1 MLTKL
6 GYWQQFTLWAGSL
19 PAKRVIWS
27 LALVFSGWVLIDVM
41 VLHITNGIAQS
52 SFDAMV
58 RARVFA
64 AAPDPRIV
72 IVDIDEASLARM
84 SKDFGRWPWSRDT
97 LATALDFVEK
107 QQPTAIVWDIIFSDA
122 DKLSPGG
129 DVAFNEAVLRSK
141 NSHFSVVRLLP
152 TSDSISELTHS
163 QLPGLWSGRPA
174 NNQTK
179 STVAL
184 IAPVLPAI
192 AAAPLGFNN
201 GYPDADGVLR
211 RYRYFEKLPDGS
223 QIQSIAASVAGRV
236 LSKKDNSGSS
246 PQYSNDDELIAWRKQ
261 AHAYPMV
268 SFADLFA
275 IAEGGTPIKSVP
287 SFAGKIVIFGSTA
300 PSLHDIHPTPI
311 SALQNGVES
320 LATVIDNAINHHTI
334 TELPRWLQAFIAI
347 SLCIGL
353 AFWAQYYHVDSLS
366 ITLLILPLAL
376 LAIGYVSLNGSP
388 IFIDLHLSAA
398 LALMFLAAL
407 RLWNNWR
414 QQYWRSVPKSNHEV
428 LSICPLHAEKPWV
441 GAQLDRLIDVL
452 EEHSA
457 SCRIIVSDT
466 RVIWP
471 AKLLWSELS
480 QYLAVVGSDSEVK
493 AVMPVILKNLNM
505 YGTLKCGSIKLTKT
519 QPTKSDMVN
528 FAIMAWGELKS
539 TNLSN
544 NTD

>member
-1 MLTKL
+1 M
-6 GYWQQFTLWAGSL
+6 WAGSL
-19 PAKRVIWS
+19 PAKRVIWL

-41 VLHITNGIAQS
+41 VLHVTNGIAQS

-58 RARVFA
+58 RARIYA

-84 SKDFGRWPWSRDT
+84 SKEFGRWPWSRDT

-107 QQPTAIVWDIIFSDA
+107 QLPAAIVWDIIFSDA

-129 DVAFNEAVLRSK
+129 DAAFNEAVLRSK

-152 TSDSISELTHS
+152 TSDSVSELTHT
-163 QLPGLWSGRPA
+163 QLPGLWSS
-174 NNQTK
+174 NHTNKQVN

-211 RYRYFEKLPDGS
+211 RYRYIETLPDGS
-223 QIQSIAASVAGRV
+223 QIQSIAASVAGRI
-236 LSKKDNSGSS
+236 LSKENNSENL
-246 PQYSNDDELIAWRKQ
+246 PQYAAGDELIVWRKQ
-261 AHAYPMV
+261 AHAYPVV

-275 IAEGGTPIKSVP
+275 SAEGEKPLKSVP
-287 SFAGKIVIFGSTA
+287 SFAGKIVILGSTA

-334 TELPRWLQAFIAI
+334 TELPRWIQALVAI
-347 SLCIGL
+347 GLCLGL
-353 AFWAQYYHVDSLS
+353 AFWAQNYHVDSLS
-366 ITLLILPLAL
+366 MALLVLPLAL
-376 LAIGYVSLNGSP
+376 LAIGYASLNGSP
-388 IFIDLHLSAA
+388 VFIDLHLSAA
-398 LALMFLAAL
+398 LALMFLATL

-414 QQYWRSVPKSNHEV
+414 QQYWRSVPKSNYEA

-452 EEHSA
+452 EAHSA
-457 SCRIIVSDT
+457 TCRVIVSDT

-471 AKLLWSELS
+471 AKLLWPELVK
-480 QYLAVVGSDSEVK
+480 YVAVVGSDEAVQT
-493 AVMPVILKNLNM
+493 VMPVILKKLDVF
-505 YGTLKCGSIKLTKT
+505 GALSSGQIKLLTS
-519 QPTKSDMVN
+519 QPTKSEIGRLVMV
-528 FAIMAWGELKS
+528 AWGEMQITAQNSKLE
-539 TNLSN
+539 
-544 NTD
+544 

>member
-1 MLTKL
+1 MSIKL

-41 VLHITNGIAQS
+41 ILHITSGIALS
-52 SFDAMV
+52 SYDAMV

-64 AAPDPRIV
+64 AAPDPRIL

-107 QQPTAIVWDIIFSDA
+107 QQPSAIVWDIIFSDA

-141 NSHFSVVRLLP
+141 NSHFSVVRLMP
-152 TSDSISELTHS
+152 TSDSISELTRT

-174 NNQTK
+174 KNQTK

-211 RYRYFEKLPDGS
+211 RYRYFENLPDGS
-223 QIQSIAASVAGRV
+223 QIKSIAASVAGRV
-236 LSKKDNSGSS
+236 LFKGEN
-246 PQYSNDDELIAWRKQ
+246 PLQYADSNELIAWRKQ

-268 SFADLFA
+268 SFADLFSK
-275 IAEGGTPIKSVP
+275 AEGGIPVKSVP

-320 LATVIDNAINHHTI
+320 LATVIDNAINNHTI

-353 AFWAQYYHVDSLS
+353 AFWAQFYHVDSLS

-414 QQYWRSVPKSNHEV
+414 QQYWRSAPKSNHEV
-428 LSICPLHAEKPWV
+428 LSICPLHAVKPWV

-471 AKLLWSELS
+471 AKLLWPELS
-480 QYLAVVGSDSEVK
+480 QYVAVVGSDSEVK

-505 YGTLKCGSIKLTKT
+505 YGTLKCGSIKLTKP
-519 QPTKSDMVN
+519 QLTKSEIAH
-528 FAIMAWGELKS
+528 FAILAWGEMQS
-539 TNLSN
+539 ANLSN
-544 NTD
+544 NTG